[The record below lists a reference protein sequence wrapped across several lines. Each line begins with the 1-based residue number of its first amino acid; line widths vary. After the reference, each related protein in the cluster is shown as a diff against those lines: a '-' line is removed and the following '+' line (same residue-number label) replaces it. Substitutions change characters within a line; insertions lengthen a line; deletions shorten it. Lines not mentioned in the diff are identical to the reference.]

1 MEYKIVKV
9 PTSNGSSGDT
19 IILVVEDFE
28 HVGSDGSPAFGDPRY
43 VPCNP
48 GVLTALQRPAP
59 PSPARKGTAQ
69 GNNTYDWSFTQSLDP
84 TDLLFLENTCTQTF
98 QKQSVSFPVVVSD
111 LDWRIPLDQERILAG
126 VELLSVAEYEYSDVE
141 LSESEDDEKAAAKKI
156 KNESIVFPLT
166 QSTQLAQMSQFP
178 TIPTSQCQFPG
189 TQVHVHQFPGTQGS
203 ITQAPMTQDLFV
215 PQSPLKSSPQRSATT
230 PVIFAETQ
238 VSASPVR
245 IVENNITEPASS
257 PFLHNSEIQLSPPR
271 KFQNPNP
278 VDVRMSSPINSP
290 IKPTASHASS
300 PIKQE
305 IQSQSHPI
313 MEYPDYSSW

>member
-9 PTSNGSSGDT
+9 PSSNGGSGGGDT
-19 IILVVEDFE
+19 VILVIEDFE

-59 PSPARKGTAQ
+59 PSPARKGAAP
-69 GNNTYDWSFTQSLDP
+69 GSNAAYDWSFTQSLDP

-98 QKQSVSFPVVVSD
+98 QKQSVSFPLVVSD

-141 LSESEDDEKAAAKKI
+141 LSSDTGGEEEVRDMKRTKE
-156 KNESIVFPLT
+156 ETIVFPLT
-166 QSTQLAQMSQFP
+166 QSGADITATQSAQMSQAATAAMTQAPMHRFP
-178 TIPTSQCQFPG
+178 M
-189 TQVHVHQFPGTQGS
+189 
-203 ITQAPMTQDLFV
+203 TQAPMTQAPMTQELFV
-215 PQSPLKSSPQRSATT
+215 PQSPLKSPQRSAMT

-238 VSASPVR
+238 VTADSPVR
-245 IVENNITEPASS
+245 IAETLPVPPSS
-257 PFLHNSEIQLSPPR
+257 PLLHNSEMLSPPR
-271 KFQNPNP
+271 KLQIPA
-278 VDVRMSSPINSP
+278 DVRMSSPINSP
-290 IKPTASHASS
+290 IKPGALRLSS
-300 PIKQE
+300 PIKQ
-305 IQSQSHPI
+305 QSQSQPPPV